1 MFKTI
6 VVGVDGQE
14 GGRDALSLA
23 GRLARLSGAEL
34 VAVRAV
40 PLNYS
45 TSRTGSP
52 RFVRLSEEEACEELE
67 EMVARAGLHGRVRAL
82 GDSSPGRV
90 LHHVAE
96 EERAGLIVVGS
107 TRHGVI
113 GRVLAGDHAAGT
125 VHASPCPVA
134 VAPRGFA
141 TRDWDAVTRIGVGFD
156 GRPEA
161 RQALAFAVEL
171 ARESEARINVVS
183 VVGTPVAEADAG
195 LYDPE
200 WFELARASAEDEL
213 HAALRGVDMDV
224 EIGGRVVPGLTVDE
238 FVGLSA
244 HVDLLVVGS
253 RGWGPVRRILVGSTA
268 AHLMREAHCPVIVL
282 PRGAATGAPG
292 EVDPAAYADAPS
304 HA

>member
-14 GGRDALSLA
+14 GGRDALALA

-34 VAVRAV
+34 VAVRAL
-40 PLNYS
+40 PLNFHTVRS
-45 TSRTGSP
+45 GSAQLA
-52 RFVRLSEEEACEELE
+52 RVSDEEARRELE
-67 EMVARAGLHGRVRAL
+67 EMVARAGLDAQVRAL
-82 GDSSPGRV
+82 GDASPGRA
-90 LHHVAE
+90 LHRVAE

-107 TRHGVI
+107 TRHGAI
-113 GRVLAGDHAAGT
+113 GRVLAGDHAAGA

-141 TRDWDAVTRIGVGFD
+141 SREWDAVTRIGVGFD
-156 GRPEA
+156 GGPEA
-161 RQALAFAVEL
+161 RRALAYAVAL
-171 ARESEARINVVS
+171 ARARDARIRVVS
-183 VVGTPVAEADAG
+183 VVGSPVAEADAG

-200 WFELARASAEDEL
+200 WIELATASAEDEL
-213 HAALRGVDMDV
+213 DAALRGVDV
-224 EIGGRVVPGLTVDE
+224 EIGGRVVTGRTVDE
-238 FVGLSA
+238 LADLSA